1 MVAKFEP
8 GQSGNPAGRPVGARA
23 KLGEAFVA
31 EMLADFLKHGR
42 DAIKRVRV
50 EKPDQYLKVIA
61 SLLPKEVNL
70 STAPSDEDLTNE
82 ELLARFG
89 QLVTSVGRLLN

>member
-1 MVAKFEP
+1 VAKFEP
-8 GQSGNPAGRPVGARA
+8 GQSGNPSGRPAGARA

-31 EMLADFLKHGR
+31 ELLADFQKHGKE
-42 DAIKRVRV
+42 AIERVRQ

-61 SLLPKEVNL
+61 SLLPKDINL
-70 STAPSDEDLTNE
+70 STVPSDEDLTDD

-89 QLVTSVGRLLN
+89 QLVSSVGRLLH

>member
-1 MVAKFEP
+1 MAKFEP
-8 GQSGNPAGRPVGARA
+8 GKSGNPAGRPIGARA
-23 KLGEAFVA
+23 KLGEAFIA

-42 DAIKRVRV
+42 NAIERVRQ

-61 SLLPKEVNL
+61 SLLPKDINL
-70 STAPSDEDLTNE
+70 STSPSDEDLTDE

-89 QLVTSVGRLLN
+89 HLVSSVSKLLN

>member
-1 MVAKFEP
+1 MAKFEP
-8 GQSGNPAGRPVGARA
+8 GQSGNPSGRPAGARA

-31 EMLADFLKHGR
+31 ELLADFQKHGKE
-42 DAIKRVRV
+42 AIERVRQ

-61 SLLPKEVNL
+61 SLLPKDVNL
-70 STAPSDEDLTNE
+70 STAPSDEDLTDD

-89 QLVTSVGRLLN
+89 QLVSSVGRLLH

>member
-1 MVAKFEP
+1 MAKFEP
-8 GQSGNPAGRPVGARA
+8 GQSGNPAGRPKGARA

-31 EMLADFLKHGR
+31 ELLADFLKHGK
-42 DAIKRVRV
+42 DAIERVRA

-61 SLLPKEVNL
+61 SLLPKDINL
-70 STAPSDEDLTNE
+70 STTPSDEDLTDE

-89 QLVTSVGRLLN
+89 QLVSSVGKLLH